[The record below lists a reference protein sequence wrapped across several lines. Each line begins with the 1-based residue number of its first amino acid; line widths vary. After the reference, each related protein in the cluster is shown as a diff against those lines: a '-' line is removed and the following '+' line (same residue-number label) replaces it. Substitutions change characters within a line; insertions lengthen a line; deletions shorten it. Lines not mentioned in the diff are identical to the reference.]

1 MIETTDNTEE
11 FYMGAVAIVISALKA
26 VGTWVLSNPNIAL
39 DAVDK
44 VAKIQQEK
52 KSISYD
58 EQLQIA
64 DERINQLGAAALEL
78 EEKINNENEQLRNDL
93 AVLTN
98 QLQTTKK
105 IVSIMGVVLGAAIIA
120 IALLAIL

>member
-1 MIETTDNTEE
+1 MIETTNNTEE
-11 FYMGAVAIVISALKA
+11 FYMGAGAIVISALKA

-105 IVSIMGVVLGAAIIA
+105 IVSIMGVVLGATIIA

>member
-1 MIETTDNTEE
+1 
-11 FYMGAVAIVISALKA
+11 MGAGAIVISALKA

-39 DAVDK
+39 EAVDK

-52 KSISYD
+52 KSISYE

-93 AVLTN
+93 AALTN
-98 QLQTTKK
+98 QLQITKK

>member
-1 MIETTDNTEE
+1 
-11 FYMGAVAIVISALKA
+11 MGAGAIVISALKA

-64 DERINQLGAAALEL
+64 DEEINQLGAAALEL
-78 EEKINNENEQLRNDL
+78 EEKIDNEIGQLHNELEN
-93 AVLTN
+93 VHN
-98 QLQTTKK
+98 QLQAMKK
-105 IVSIMGVVLGAAIIA
+105 IISIMGIIIGAAIIA
-120 IALLAIL
+120 ITLLAIF

>member
-1 MIETTDNTEE
+1 
-11 FYMGAVAIVISALKA
+11 MGAGAMVISALKT
-26 VGTWVLSNPNIAL
+26 VGNWVLKNPYIAL

-52 KSISYD
+52 KSINYD

-78 EEKINNENEQLRNDL
+78 EEKINCDVGQLRKEL
-93 AVLTN
+93 EK
-98 QLQTTKK
+98 LQEETKLMK
-105 IVSIMGVVLGAAIIA
+105 KMLCVMGAVLGAAIVA
-120 IALLAIL
+120 IILLAILK

>member
-1 MIETTDNTEE
+1 
-11 FYMGAVAIVISALKA
+11 MGAGAIVISALKA
-26 VGTWVLSNPNIAL
+26 VGTWVLNNPNIAL

-64 DERINQLGAAALEL
+64 DDRINQLGAAALEL
-78 EEKINNENEQLRNDL
+78 EEKIDSEVGQLRNEL
-93 AVLTN
+93 ENVQKQMQAMKNMLC
-98 QLQTTKK
+98 
-105 IVSIMGVVLGAAIIA
+105 IMGAVVGASIIA
-120 IALLAIL
+120 IVLLAIF

>member
-1 MIETTDNTEE
+1 
-11 FYMGAVAIVISALKA
+11 MGAGAVVISALKA

-93 AVLTN
+93 AALTN